1 MNLVK
6 LIVISGIFLFLAR
19 FTLEAIQT
27 PIITW
32 EKTEMSSILK
42 PGESFTKATFAES
55 LEFLA

>member
-6 LIVISGIFLFLAR
+6 LIMISGISLFLAR

-32 EKTEMSSILK
+32 EKLR
-42 PGESFTKATFAES
+42 
-55 LEFLA
+55 